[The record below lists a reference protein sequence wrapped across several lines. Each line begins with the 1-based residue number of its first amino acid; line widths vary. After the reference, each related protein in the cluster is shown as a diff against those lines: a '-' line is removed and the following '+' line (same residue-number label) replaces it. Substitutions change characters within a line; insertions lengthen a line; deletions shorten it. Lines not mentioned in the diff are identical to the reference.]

1 MAINSGK
8 YKIENNQIVN
18 IATGVA
24 IPDDEPVFILRAK
37 DDHAV
42 DAILQYAIVLGNRP
56 FAVKVAE
63 VFEQFKQW
71 ASQNEDKMKEPD

>member
-1 MAINSGK
+1 MINSGK

-37 DDHAV
+37 DTNSYLALDNYLQLCENGEQQKSI
-42 DAILQYAIVLGNRP
+42 DALIDIFDKWQKANP
-56 FAVKVAE
+56 DKV
-63 VFEQFKQW
+63 
-71 ASQNEDKMKEPD
+71 KEPD